1 MKRALVFVLTLC
13 LLTFAACGQSD
24 MAVKAGTTKPD
35 PNNKNLDWGV
45 MMEVADLSSTGC
57 TLKVSQIGG
66 NPTGEVLCGCDFWIE
81 RQNDGEWISL
91 GNDFDWTAEGY
102 TLTDQTQTFTLNWQH
117 MYGSLLVGT
126 YRIGKEILDSRA
138 PGDYD
143 LQDHYTEPF
152 TIAP

>member
-24 MAVKAGTTKPD
+24 MAVQAGTTKPD

-45 MMEVADLSSTGC
+45 MMEVADLTPTGC
-57 TLKVSQIGG
+57 TLKVSQTGG

-102 TLTDQTQTFTLNWQH
+102 TLTDQTQTFTLNWKH

-126 YRIGKEILDSRA
+126 YRIG
-138 PGDYD
+138 
-143 LQDHYTEPF
+143 
-152 TIAP
+152 

>member
-24 MAVKAGTTKPD
+24 MAVQAGTTKPD

-45 MMEVADLSSTGC
+45 MMEVADLTPTGC
-57 TLKVSQIGG
+57 TLKVSQTGG
-66 NPTGEVLCGCDFWIE
+66 NPTGEVHCGCDFWIE
-81 RQNDGEWISL
+81 RQNDREWISL
-91 GNDFDWTAEGY
+91 ENDFDWTAEGY
-102 TLTDQTQTFTLNWQH
+102 TLTGQTQTFTLNWQH
-117 MYGSLLVGT
+117 MYGSLLAGT

-143 LQDHYTEPF
+143 LKDHYTEPF